1 MKFSM
6 TVFEG
11 IGSFFLNI
19 PQKVAKSLDF
29 LIIMHPI
36 FIIMSRRVLITDI
49 FSSESI
55 VSHKMI
61 ICLQRISFVFR
72 LAFCAI

>member
-49 FSSESI
+49 F
-55 VSHKMI
+55 
-61 ICLQRISFVFR
+61 FV
-72 LAFCAI
+72 

>member
-19 PQKVAKSLDF
+19 PQKVAKSLDL

-36 FIIMSRRVLITDI
+36 FIIMSHRVLITDV
-49 FSSESI
+49 F
-55 VSHKMI
+55 
-61 ICLQRISFVFR
+61 FV
-72 LAFCAI
+72 